1 VVIFRQWQIQV
12 LYPKDPLVGENI
24 YPFFVLIYRVKACL
38 EKENWRSAVFKSG
51 KLDIDEIKTWKP
63 GK

>member
-1 VVIFRQWQIQV
+1 